1 MRWVGDVVTVA
12 SSGEFPSPARVAALR
27 EAVERADILA
37 AVQARLIDNQQKVIE
52 LYEKRIAVLEG
63 ELAELKTY
71 KGMEP

>member
-1 MRWVGDVVTVA
+1 VTFA
-12 SSGEFPSPARVAALR
+12 ASGENPISPARVAALR

-52 LYEKRIAVLEG
+52 LYERRIASLEG
-63 ELAELKTY
+63 EVAEFKTY